1 MRQILKVSGITL
13 FLFLL
18 MFSTDA
24 VAQRGKKRKKAPR
37 NYQLEKKLIGT
48 WSAQGSQAFV
58 ASLTFRAGNQVTQS
72 SMAGEQTGT
81 YVVRGRKL
89 IVKALPPGAPA
100 GTKKRKMKYR
110 IVSINGNILTVKNK
124 SGVSTFAK
132 Q

>member
-1 MRQILKVSGITL
+1 
-13 FLFLL
+13 
-18 MFSTDA
+18 
-24 VAQRGKKRKKAPR
+24 
-37 NYQLEKKLIGT
+37 
-48 WSAQGSQAFV
+48 
-58 ASLTFRAGNQVTQS
+58 
-72 SMAGEQTGT
+72 MAGEHTGT